1 MPPTGAAAGSSR
13 LVAVVALR
21 QNIRDRG
28 NGPSPV
34 TPQGDAIM
42 AANDPDALVLAL
54 DQGTTSSRAILFDRR
69 GTPVAMAQEEF
80 PQHARTAAGPDG
92 ADLAIVE
99 HDPED
104 IWRTQISSGRR
115 ALAEAGV
122 AADRVAAV
130 GITNQRETTILW
142 DRATGRPVAPAIVW
156 QSRVSAPI
164 CARLKAAGVEPEVR
178 RRTGLLLDPYF
189 SATKIVH
196 LFETIPGLRERCA
209 AGEVLFGTVDSF
221 LIWRLTGGRVHAT
234 DVTNAS
240 RTLLLDLDT
249 LAWSDDLC
257 RMFGIPPRMLPE
269 VRPSSGSF
277 GDTDPAV
284 FGAAIPIL
292 GCAGDQQAA
301 AFGQGVERAGDAKNT
316 YGTGAFLMFCT
327 GDRPVASDSGL
338 LTTPGCGVPGPL
350 FCLEGSV
357 FVAGA
362 LVGWLRDGLG
372 LFETAADVEPLARS
386 VPDSGGVT
394 IVPALTGLGAP
405 HWDPAARGLIVGL
418 SRSTHRGHLARA
430 ALEAIALSVADVVE
444 CMQRDSGLPLRQ
456 LRVDGGASANDLLMQ
471 IQADV
476 LGIAVERPA
485 VVETT
490 ALGAALL
497 AGLAAGV
504 FPTAAAVADARRIER
519 RFEPQ
524 ITAEAR
530 RRMLATW
537 RDAVERSRGWAR
549 PR

>member
-1 MPPTGAAAGSSR
+1 
-13 LVAVVALR
+13 
-21 QNIRDRG
+21 
-28 NGPSPV
+28 
-34 TPQGDAIM
+34 M
-42 AANDPDALVLAL
+42 ATNHREPLVLAL

-69 GTPVAMAQEEF
+69 GTPVAVAQEEF
-80 PQHARTAAGPDG
+80 PQHARTEAGPDG
-92 ADLAIVE
+92 ADLGIVE

-104 IWRTQISSGRR
+104 IWRTQVSCGRR
-115 ALAEAGV
+115 AVAEAGGV
-122 AADRVAAV
+122 LDRVAAV

-142 DRATGRPVAPAIVW
+142 DRATGQPVAPAIVW

-164 CARLKAAGVEPEVR
+164 CGRLKAAGLEPDVR

-196 LFETIPGLRERCA
+196 LLETVPGLRDRCA

-240 RTLLLDLDT
+240 RTLLFDLET
-249 LAWSDDLC
+249 LAWSDELC
-257 RMFGIPPRMLPE
+257 HLFGIPRQMLPE
-269 VRPSSGSF
+269 VRQSSGSF
-277 GDTDPAV
+277 GETDPSI

-327 GDRPVASDSGL
+327 GDQPVASASGL

-372 LFETAADVEPLARS
+372 LIEQAADVEPLARS

-405 HWDPAARGLIVGL
+405 YWDPTARGLMIGL
-418 SRSTHRGHLARA
+418 SRGTHRGHVARA

-456 LRVDGGASANDLLMQ
+456 LRVDGGAAANDLLMQ

-497 AGLAAGV
+497 AGLASGV
-504 FPTAAAVADARRIER
+504 FPSAAAVADARRIER

-524 ITAEAR
+524 ITADAR

-537 RDAVERSRGWAR
+537 RDAVDRCRGWAR

>member
-1 MPPTGAAAGSSR
+1 MSDPTAGK
-13 LVAVVALR
+13 
-21 QNIRDRG
+21 
-28 NGPSPV
+28 
-34 TPQGDAIM
+34 TC
-42 AANDPDALVLAL
+42 VLAL

-69 GTPVAMAQEEF
+69 GTPVAVAQEEF
-80 PQHARTAAGPDG
+80 PQHARAACGPDG
-92 ADLAIVE
+92 VDLGIVE

-104 IWRTQISSGRR
+104 IWRTQLSCGRR
-115 ALAEAGV
+115 VMAEAGV
-122 AADRVAAV
+122 SAADIAAV

-142 DRATGRPVAPAIVW
+142 ERATGRPVAPAIVW

-164 CARLKAAGVEPEVR
+164 CARLKAEGHEAEIR
-178 RRTGLLLDPYF
+178 RRTGLVLDPYF

-196 LFETIPGLRERCA
+196 LFETVPGLRDRCER
-209 AGEVLFGTVDSF
+209 GEVLFGTVDSF

-240 RTLLLDLDT
+240 RTLLFDIES

-257 RMFGIPPRMLPE
+257 RIFGGPRAMLPE
-269 VRPSSGSF
+269 VRPSSG
-277 GDTDPAV
+277 G
-284 FGAAIPIL
+284 FGATAADLLGGAIPIA

-301 AFGQGVERAGDAKNT
+301 AFGQGVEEPGDAKTT
-316 YGTGAFLMFCT
+316 YGTGAFLMFST
-327 GDRPVASDSGL
+327 GARRVVSGNGL
-338 LTTPGCGVPGPL
+338 LTTPGCVVGAGSRHY
-350 FCLEGSV
+350 CLEGSV

-372 LFETAADVEPLARS
+372 LIEKASDVESLACS
-386 VPDSGGVT
+386 VDDSGGVT

-405 HWDPAARGLIVGL
+405 YWDPTARGMIIGL
-418 SRSTHRGHLARA
+418 SRGTHRAHVARA
-430 ALEAIALSVADVVE
+430 ALEAIAFSVADVVA
-444 CMQRDSGLPLRQ
+444 CMQRDSGTPLRH

-476 LGIAVERPA
+476 LGMAVERPA

-497 AGLAAGV
+497 AGLAVGF
-504 FPTAAAVADARRIER
+504 FPDAAAVPDARRVAR
-519 RFEPQ
+519 RFEPR
-524 ITAEAR
+524 IDAESR

-537 RDAVERSRGWAR
+537 HDAVERSRAWAR